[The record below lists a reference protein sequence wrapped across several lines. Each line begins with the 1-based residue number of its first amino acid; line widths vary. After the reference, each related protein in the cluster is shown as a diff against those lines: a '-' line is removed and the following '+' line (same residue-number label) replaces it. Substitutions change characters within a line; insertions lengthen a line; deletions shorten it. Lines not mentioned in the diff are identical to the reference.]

1 MFQNEIKKD
10 ENMGTLS
17 ESNIWEDIP
26 DTWLLEIFQY
36 LDFQLLLRCSVVC
49 KKWQRVALD
58 ESLWKKLVGC
68 KWNIKSIDIF
78 YLCVVFCIET
88 V

>member
-36 LDFQLLLRCSVVC
+36 LDFQPLLRCSAVC

-58 ESLWKKLVGC
+58 ESLWKKLVKC